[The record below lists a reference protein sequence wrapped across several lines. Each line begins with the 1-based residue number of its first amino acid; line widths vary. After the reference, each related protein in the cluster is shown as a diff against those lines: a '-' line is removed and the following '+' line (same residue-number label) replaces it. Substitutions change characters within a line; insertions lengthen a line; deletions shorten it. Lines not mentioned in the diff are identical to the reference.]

1 MIKIDD
7 KIIQILD
14 ENEKIILEQK
24 YFSDEFLWILY
35 DNKITINRET
45 NEIFYDEL
53 NKIFENE
60 YVFQENIPSKK
71 TKNKIVWL
79 SDQYCDIEDEYS
91 LSKIN
96 RLIIEKK
103 NNTFIIRI
111 ENPLLEKLKI
121 SKKINV
127 IAFSP
132 LYNGYFSRNQKTN
145 STFQDDIVML
155 YQKILHNKQH
165 VLKF

>member
-1 MIKIDD
+1 MIKIDNET
-7 KIIQILD
+7 IQILD
-14 ENEKIILEQK
+14 ETEKIILEQK
-24 YFSDEFLWILY
+24 YLADEFIWILY
-35 DNKITINRET
+35 DKEITLNREI

-132 LYNGYFSRNQKTN
+132 LYNGYFSRNKKTN
-145 STFQDDIVML
+145 STFQDDIVMI
-155 YQKILHNKQH
+155 YQKLMHNKTH